1 MFGFQKLKTLF
12 SEILF
17 HKKPFTSHQFLIYTP
32 ANSFMEPKLSHSLV
46 RFRKNHNT
54 QHTLNN
60 NILISKLKAYDFDTY
75 DFLIETKQQK

>member
-1 MFGFQKLKTLF
+1 MFGFQTLKTLF

-17 HKKPFTSHQFLIYTP
+17 HKNHFTSHQFLIYTP
-32 ANSFMEPKLSHSLV
+32 TNSFMETTLSHSLV
-46 RFRKNHNT
+46 RFRKNHTT

-75 DFLIETKQQK
+75 DFLTETK